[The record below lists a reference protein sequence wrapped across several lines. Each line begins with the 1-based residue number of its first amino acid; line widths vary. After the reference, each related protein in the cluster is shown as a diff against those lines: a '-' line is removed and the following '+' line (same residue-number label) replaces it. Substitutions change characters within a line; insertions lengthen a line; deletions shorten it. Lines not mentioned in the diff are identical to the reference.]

1 MMSEKGSEKTG
12 ELIVDKKIIRIK
24 YRIVGAI
31 VAVVFIGC
39 LMLLFSAKV
48 DSFSANVQ
56 RVLQEDKL
64 PEKEWAEKIEL
75 PGLPNFHKVSEDLYR
90 GAQPT
95 EEGFGELKKL
105 GIQAIVNLRSFH
117 SDRDEM
123 AERDFIYEHIYMK
136 AWHPEDKEIIR
147 FLEIVTDESKL
158 PVFVHCLHGAD
169 RTGTMS
175 ALYRIFIQGWSKEE
189 AIEEMTKGG
198 YGFHGVWLNLTKY
211 IEKLDINNIQLAL
224 LLEKSNRWLGELQL
238 FSEES
243 PY

>member
-12 ELIVDKKIIRIK
+12 ELIIDKKIMSKR

-31 VAVVFIGC
+31 AAVVFIGS

-56 RVLQEDKL
+56 RDLQEDKL
-64 PEKEWAEKIEL
+64 PEKKWAEKIEL
-75 PGLPNFHKVSEDLYR
+75 AGLPNFHKVSEDLYR

-105 GIQAIVNLRSFH
+105 GIKTIVNLRSFH

-123 AERDFIYEHIYMK
+123 AGRDFIYEHIYMK
-136 AWHPEDKEIIR
+136 AWHPEDKEIIL
-147 FLEIVTDESKL
+147 FLDIVTDESKL
-158 PVFVHCLHGAD
+158 PVFAHCLHGAD

-175 ALYRIFIQGWSKEE
+175 AVYRIFIQGWSKEE
-189 AIEEMTKGG
+189 AIEEMVKGG
-198 YGFHGVWLNLTKY
+198 YGFHSVWQNLIKY
-211 IEKLDINNIQLAL
+211 IEKLDIDNIRLAL
-224 LLEKSNRWLGELQL
+224 LLEKSNRWL
-238 FSEES
+238 SESKISSE
-243 PY
+243 